1 MEKNRLYYFDMLRGL
16 AILGVI
22 AIHASNV
29 GFNFPSDTFNFNFT
43 IFWRNSLNFSVPLFL
58 AISGYFLA
66 KKEVSDYNKYFDFL
80 KKQIPKI
87 YIPLLIWSSL
97 WFAINVFTGNSPI
110 PRELIKIITFRSSV
124 PYYFIALI
132 SQFYIALPF
141 LKKLNNKR
149 GLLISVLVSLTIT
162 LVIFYLRYFTEIRLP
177 VLLYGGNMFT
187 FWMFFQLG
195 LFLGSGNILNISNK
209 ILLLLIAFFYFIS
222 CSESYILITFFEQ
235 ASDAVTA
242 VKFSSF
248 LYSFFIIFYLLKNI
262 DVIKSKSLT
271 LLGNLSFGIFLTHLF
286 FLEIVNQ
293 IAFAFFPSIV
303 EITYLYQFL
312 AIIIVASACVITM
325 VSVNKFMPAKYGRL
339 LGFF

>member
-16 AILGVI
+16 AILAVI

-43 IFWRNSLNFSVPLFL
+43 VFWRNSLNFSVPLFL

-66 KKEVSDYNKYFDFL
+66 NKEISDYNKYFEFL

-132 SQFYIALPF
+132 IQFYIALPF
-141 LKKLNNKR
+141 LKKLNNKN
-149 GLLISVLVSLTIT
+149 GLLISVLVSLTVT
-162 LVIFYLRYFTEIRLP
+162 FVVFYLRYFTEIKLP
-177 VLLYGGNMFT
+177 ILLYGGNMFT

-195 LFLGSGNILNISNK
+195 LFLGAGNILNISNK

-222 CSESYILITFFEQ
+222 CGESYILITFFEQ
-235 ASDAVTA
+235 PLDAVTA
-242 VKFSSF
+242 VKSSSF
-248 LYSFFIIFYLLKNI
+248 LYSFFIIFYLLKNKNI
-262 DVIKSKSLT
+262 INSRL
-271 LLGNLSFGIFLTHLF
+271 LIILGNLSFGIFLTHLF
-286 FLEIVNQ
+286 LLEIINK
-293 IAFAFFPSIV
+293 IAFAFFPSII

-312 AIIIVASACVITM
+312 AIILVASGCVIIM
-325 VSVNKFMPAKYGRL
+325 ASVNKFMPAKYGRL